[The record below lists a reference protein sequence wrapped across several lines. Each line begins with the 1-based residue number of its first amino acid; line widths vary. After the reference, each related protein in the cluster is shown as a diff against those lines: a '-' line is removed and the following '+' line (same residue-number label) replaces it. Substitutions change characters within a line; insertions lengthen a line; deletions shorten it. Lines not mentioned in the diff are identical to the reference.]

1 MAETIDLTIKAEVIK
16 TKAYMTRTTDF
27 GTTTQGPDYGNLT
40 VQSGESAQYY
50 NFQRIYN
57 RSIAPVAGYPNTGV
71 TDISTIYGWR
81 GTVFSVSGASGA
93 VLSGSITFTASGKGR
108 LVILPRPAAECIP
121 ASYNYDALVNA
132 DTLTDFSAGTVTYT
146 FRNSAEATLV
156 CTNGFGVVPT
166 YTGSMDTLSNV
177 TGSVT
182 YIATGSLPNV
192 ENISPVSE
200 SLLVTS
206 ETVFRWSY
214 SHATGMPQT
223 SWALHIVRNGVDSV
237 LMSGQDSVTSCTV
250 PADTLATGT
259 AQWYVAVTAE
269 EEGYT
274 LAAQSEPSFMI
285 LRANPSTSNVSTDNQ
300 PRLTVDWLAIDQQA
314 AQIRVGDTVYPTVW
328 TDEGSYTIPEILSD
342 GVYPVS
348 VRTQTTEGDWS
359 EWSEEIYADIKNVP
373 PTGAEPPELTYTVAG
388 TTASL
393 WWTAVTG
400 AEAYVLYRSGVPIYA
415 GDGTAFVDARVS
427 GLAEYK
433 VRALLTGGGYIESA
447 PQTLI
452 IIPGADTLV
461 YSDGGVPR
469 ELPIR
474 HHPQYPTRRWDES
487 ADVEFNNYAGRTLP
501 VAVYDGHVSRG
512 LTLTAAYR
520 SPQEAASLLSLLGKT
535 VIYKSKK
542 GDGCR
547 GVIVSASRD
556 SSLTDAVTYRITAT
570 DDDERAYLT

>member
-1 MAETIDLTIKAEVIK
+1 MAITETVTASPQKWHIYYSYSDSGISQYNDDASRVAVSRDIFSGITYSSIHYSACSFRLLPEGRYYGYSAAITLSVSE
-16 TKAYMTRTTDF
+16 TF
-27 GTTTQGPDYGNLT
+27 G
-40 VQSGESAQYY
+40 SMFA
-50 NFQRIYN
+50 
-57 RSIAPVAGYPNTGV
+57 
-71 TDISTIYGWR
+71 
-81 GTVFSVSGASGA
+81 FSVA
-93 VLSGSITFTASGKGR
+93 VLRA
-108 LVILPRPAAECIP
+108 PAASYKYADLSSCPVIASNITGGSVTLP
-121 ASYNYDALVNA
+121 AEYVSDALSYGMAVIPDA
-132 DTLTDFSAGTVTYT
+132 SISYGGDGTLWLDVAGTVTYNN
-146 FRNSAEATLV
+146 FA
-156 CTNGFGVVPT
+156 PP
-166 YTGSMDTLSNV
+166 
-177 TGSVT
+177 SV
-182 YIATGSLPNV
+182 AAV
-192 ENISPVSE
+192 SPVSA
-200 SLLVTS
+200 
-206 ETVFRWSY
+206 TVLAENENVFTWSY
-214 SHATGMPQT
+214 SHPSGIPQT
-223 SWALHIVRNGVDSV
+223 GYELHIVRNSVDTV
-237 LMSGQDSVTSCTV
+237 IASGTGSYTSAVV
-250 PADTLATGT
+250 PADTLVTGT
-259 AQWYVAVTAE
+259 AQWYVVVTAE
-269 EEGYT
+269 ADGET
-274 LAAQSEPSFMI
+274 LTAQSEPVYVIVRS
-285 LRANPSTSNVSTDNQ
+285 NPSTSDVTADNM
-300 PRLTVDWLAIDQQA
+300 PHLTVSWTAHSQQA

-359 EWSEEIYADIKNVP
+359 GWSEEIYADIKNVP
-373 PTGAEPPELTYTVAG
+373 PTGVEPPELTYTVAG

-393 WWTAVTG
+393 IWTAVTG

-474 HHPQYPTRRWDES
+474 HHPQYPARRWDES

-535 VIYKSKK
+535 VTYKSKK
-542 GDGCR
+542 GDVCR

>member
-1 MAETIDLTIKAEVIK
+1 MAETESITITPYTVKSKGYETIA
-16 TKAYMTRTTDF
+16 TNT
-27 GTTTQGPDYGNLT
+27 GTQSKGPYYGDIAIT
-40 VQSGESAQYY
+40 SGQQAQYSST
-50 NFQRIYN
+50 QSVRN
-57 RSIAPVAGYPNTGV
+57 RSEPTIGFVW
-71 TDISTIYGWR
+71 IESTYSWK
-81 GTVFSVSGASGA
+81 
-93 VLSGSITFTASGKGR
+93 GSTFTISAPAGAYLSMTINIRATGKGR
-108 LVILPRPAAECIP
+108 LVILPKAANELGV
-121 ASYNYDALVNA
+121 SYNYDNLDAA
-132 DTLTDFSAGTVTYT
+132 ETLYT
-146 FRNSAEATLV
+146 FSSGNSAYATNKSDIIAKV
-156 CTNGFGVVPT
+156 CQYGIGVVPT
-166 YTGSMDTLSNV
+166 YTGGDDKITSIS
-177 TGSVT
+177 GSVR
-182 YIATGSLPNV
+182 YIATGIPPQVSNV
-192 ENISPVSE
+192 EPISQTVLAS
-200 SLLVTS
+200 SD
-206 ETVFRWSY
+206 TVFKWSY
-214 SHATGMPQT
+214 RHVTNMPQA
-223 SWALHIVRNGVDSV
+223 SWELHFVRNGTDTV
-237 LMSGQDSVTSCTV
+237 LASAQDSSTSCTI
-250 PADTLATGT
+250 PADTLPTGA
-259 AQWYVAVTAE
+259 AQWYVVVTAVE
-269 EEGYT
+269 EDYT
-274 LAAQSEPSFMI
+274 LTAQSDPSYI
-285 LRANPSTSNVSTDNQ
+285 IVRTNPSTSDVTVDNN
-300 PRLTVDWLAIDQQA
+300 PRLTVEWIAADQQA
-314 AQIRVGDTVYPTVW
+314 AQIRVGDTVYPTAW

-359 EWSEEIYADIKNVP
+359 GWSEEIYADIKNVP

-393 WWTAVTG
+393 IWTEVTG

-433 VRALLTGGGYIESA
+433 VRALLAGGVYIESA

-520 SPQEAASLLSLLGKT
+520 SPQEASALLSLLGKT

-570 DDDERAYLT
+570 DDDERAWLT

>member
-1 MAETIDLTIKAEVIK
+1 MV
-16 TKAYMTRTTDF
+16 F
-27 GTTTQGPDYGNLT
+27 QTTT
-40 VQSGESAQYY
+40 
-50 NFQRIYN
+50 
-57 RSIAPVAGYPNTGV
+57 RSTGV
-71 TDISTIYGWR
+71 AQIGR
-81 GTVFSVSGASGA
+81 AFGSGVIG
-93 VLSGSITFTASGKGR
+93 ISGKIGFR
-108 LVILPRPAAECIP
+108 SDGPGKLVSLTQSEYTLNDILNLPAI
-121 ASYNYDALVNA
+121 Y
-132 DTLTDFSAGTVTYT
+132 TFSAGTHEYT
-146 FRNSAEATLV
+146 FATSSQL
-156 CTNGFGVVPT
+156 TNAIKYGVGVVGTSSGEYHITNMTMQCVYTDVGTLPT
-166 YTGSMDTLSNV
+166 V
-177 TGSVT
+177 AAV
-182 YIATGSLPNV
+182 
-192 ENISPVSE
+192 SPVSA
-200 SLLVTS
+200 
-206 ETVFRWSY
+206 TVLAENENVFTWSY
-214 SHATGMPQT
+214 SHPTGIAQT
-223 SWALHIVRNGVDSV
+223 GYELHIVRNSVDTVIASGTGSYTSV
-237 LMSGQDSVTSCTV
+237 TV
-250 PADTLATGT
+250 PADTLVTGT
-259 AQWYVAVTAE
+259 AQWYVVVTAE
-269 EEGYT
+269 EAGYT
-274 LAAQSEPSFMI
+274 LTAQSEPVYVIIRS
-285 LRANPSTSNVSTDNQ
+285 NPSTSDVTADNM
-300 PRLTVDWLAIDQQA
+300 PHLTLSWTAHSQQA

-359 EWSEEIYADIKNVP
+359 GWSEEIYADIKNVP
-373 PTGAEPPELTYTVAG
+373 PAGAEPPELAYTVTG
-388 TTASL
+388 TTVSL
-393 WWTAVTG
+393 SWTAVTG
-400 AEAYVLYRSGVPIYA
+400 AEAYVLYRGDTPIYA

-447 PQTLI
+447 PQTLL

-474 HHPQYPTRRWDES
+474 HHPQYPTRRWDET

-570 DDDERAYLT
+570 DDDERAWLT